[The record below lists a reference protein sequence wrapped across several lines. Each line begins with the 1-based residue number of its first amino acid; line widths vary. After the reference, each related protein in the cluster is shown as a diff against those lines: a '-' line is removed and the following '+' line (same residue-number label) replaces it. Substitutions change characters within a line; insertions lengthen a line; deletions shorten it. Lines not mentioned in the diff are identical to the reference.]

1 MSSKINVCNII
12 FGHLNTLKDAS
23 SSKISYADIFTFFII
38 PLIFGSL
45 VFVSN
50 FKLNDSLISLLVNF
64 GAIFTALLLSVLV
77 LVYDQSSKLSER
89 NERNEVPFYTV
100 KKSLLDQLYYNICY
114 SIVLALFLIFT
125 CFLES
130 ITRGKSLNLAY
141 FGGPKIDVNMCIFT
155 PIVVFISVHLILTIV
170 MIVKRM
176 HVLLT
181 TD

>member
-12 FGHLNTLKDAS
+12 FGHMNTLKDAS
-23 SSKISYADIFTFFII
+23 SSKFSFVDAFTFFIV
-38 PLIFGSL
+38 PL
-45 VFVSN
+45 VFLALAFVSD

-89 NERNEVPFYTV
+89 NERNKVPFYAI

-114 SIVLALFLIFT
+114 SIVLALSLIFM

-130 ITRGKSLNLAY
+130 ITRGKLLDLAY
-141 FGGPKIDVNMCIFT
+141 FNGPKIDINMYVFT
-155 PIVVFISVHLILTIV
+155 PIVVFISVHLILTII

-181 TD
+181 TE

>member
-1 MSSKINVCNII
+1 MSSKINVCNIV

-23 SSKISYADIFTFFII
+23 SSKVSLVDVFTFFVV
-38 PLIFGSL
+38 PLLFGSL
-45 VFVSN
+45 VFVSG

-89 NERNEVPFYTV
+89 NERNKVPFYTV

-114 SIVLALFLIFT
+114 SIVLALVLIFM

-130 ITRGKSLNLAY
+130 ITRGKLLDLASI
-141 FGGPKIDVNMCIFT
+141 GGPKLDTNVYVFT

-181 TD
+181 TE

>member
-23 SSKISYADIFTFFII
+23 SSRVSFVDIFTFFII
-38 PLIFGSL
+38 PLIFGCLFFLS
-45 VFVSN
+45 S

-114 SIVLALFLIFT
+114 SIVLALLLIFT

-130 ITRGKSLNLAY
+130 ITRGKSLDLAY
-141 FGGPKIDVNMCIFT
+141 FSGPKIDINMCFFT

-181 TD
+181 TE

>member
-12 FGHLNTLKDAS
+12 LGHLKTLNDVS
-23 SSKISYADIFTFFII
+23 SSKFSFIDLFTFFIV
-38 PLIFGSL
+38 PLLFGAL
-45 VFVSN
+45 VFVSG
-50 FKLNDSLISLLVNF
+50 FKFNDSLISLLVNF

-89 NERNEVPFYTV
+89 NEIKAVSFYDV
-100 KKSLLDQLYYNICY
+100 KKLLLDQLYYNICY
-114 SIVLALFLIFT
+114 SIVLALLLIFM

-130 ITRGKSLNLAY
+130 ITRDKLLDLA
-141 FGGPKIDVNMCIFT
+141 FIGGFKLDISIYVFT
-155 PIVVFISVHLILTIV
+155 PIVVFISVHLILTII